1 MALLARWLA
10 QLRGSRAESAA
21 MSELVSAG
29 LVLVARNFRTRQGEI
44 DLVMRDGV
52 VLVFVEVRYR
62 GRTSFVDGIASIDA
76 GKRKRLIA
84 AARQFVQEHPEWR
97 LSPQRFD
104 AVSMGQGETR
114 WVRSM
119 FVVDC

>member
-1 MALLARWLA
+1 MALLTRLLARV
-10 QLRGSRAESAA
+10 RGSNAESVA
-21 MSELVSAG
+21 MGELVSAG
-29 LVLVARNFRTRQGEI
+29 LVLVARNYRTRQGEI

-62 GRTSFVDGIASIDA
+62 GQTSFVDGIASIDA

-84 AARQFVQEHPEWR
+84 AARQFVQDHPEWR

-114 WVRSM
+114 WVRNV
-119 FVVDC
+119 FVVDR